1 MVHIPYLA
9 QKPQAILIAFGWVG
23 QGNGN
28 LVSQMSMTAVA
39 LISLAIFL
47 AFLWLSTKGLNT
59 LKVIGGLAGT
69 AMFVMSLLFIV
80 MAIGAPLS
88 RKISI
93 LQRLTWEILKLIF
106 LNLTLVISQLFQC

>member
-1 MVHIPYLA
+1 MDLLGSSHSLFGSKTTSDFDCFCV
-9 QKPQAILIAFGWVG
+9 GWVKE
-23 QGNGN
+23 NGN

-47 AFLWLSTKGLNT
+47 AFLWLSTKGLST

-80 MAIGAPLS
+80 MAIGS
-88 RKISI
+88 TFYRK
-93 LQRLTWEILKLIF
+93 RF
-106 LNLTLVISQLFQC
+106 PHCNA